1 MKVVVDGVETEPGYP
16 VQNWG
21 ELLELLDQE
30 CASRG
35 VVVADVAFDG
45 IAAPSFREASLVASA
60 IGASRI
66 DVGTASQNELLL
78 AAIDEA
84 VGAAGPMRPVAL
96 GLSLAFR
103 SYDLERGNR
112 DLAEFAP
119 NLGALMTLAA
129 NIATLARVETS
140 VDLDSP
146 AALSIGALAGHIDT
160 LIHARAAGDWIVVAD
175 VLEVEVVASID
186 GCVELLS
193 EVRSVVARRS
203 PAN

>member
-21 ELLELLDQE
+21 ELLDLLDQE

-45 IAAPSFREASLVASA
+45 VAAPSFREPTLVASA
-60 IGASRI
+60 IAATRI
-66 DVGTASQNELLL
+66 EVGTASQTELLL
-78 AAIDEA
+78 EAIDEA
-84 VGAAGPMRPVAL
+84 VGAARPMRPVAIE
-96 GLSLAFR
+96 LSVAFR

-129 NIATLARVETS
+129 NIAKLAGVETS
-140 VDLDSP
+140 VDLDGP
-146 AALSIGALAGHIDT
+146 AAVSIGALAGHIDT
-160 LIHARAAGDWIVVAD
+160 LIHARAAEDWIVVAD
-175 VLEVEVVASID
+175 VLEVEVVAAID

-193 EVRSVVARRS
+193 AVRYEVARRQLRF
-203 PAN
+203 